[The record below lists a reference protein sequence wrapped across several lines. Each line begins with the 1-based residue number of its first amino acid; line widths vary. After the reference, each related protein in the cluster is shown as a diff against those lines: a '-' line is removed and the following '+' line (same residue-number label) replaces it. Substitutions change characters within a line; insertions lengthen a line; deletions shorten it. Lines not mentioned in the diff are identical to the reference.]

1 PRKMMNAALQTNFAR
16 LQIMKRK
23 VLAALRKG
31 ENYELKTELNS
42 EYKERRKEAVRR
54 VIANMTV
61 GKDVSGLFTD

>member
-1 PRKMMNAALQTNFAR
+1 MMNATIQKNFAH
-16 LQIMKRK
+16 LQIVKQK
-23 VLAALRKG
+23 ILAALRKG

-61 GKDVSGLFTD
+61 